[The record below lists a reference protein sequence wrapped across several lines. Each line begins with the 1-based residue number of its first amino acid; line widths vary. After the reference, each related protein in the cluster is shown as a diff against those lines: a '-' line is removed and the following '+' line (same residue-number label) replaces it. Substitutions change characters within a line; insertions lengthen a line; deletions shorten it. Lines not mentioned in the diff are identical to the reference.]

1 MLKENLSMSNDFE
14 DSEDNLILE
23 DELDN
28 SWHYLTS
35 FVTYMHKFQ
44 RHRDCVGTL

>member
-28 SWHYLTS
+28 S
-35 FVTYMHKFQ
+35 
-44 RHRDCVGTL
+44 